1 MGQCKVHSLFRG
13 LGNRHQGQAQL
24 IGTETKAGRRILH
37 GRGIGLEEEVLVQ
50 VQELILNCQ
59 SALIITGERLVLQL
73 GAEARGNVRGDG
85 NATVATM
92 GIEAKRGHVFT
103 RKENEILAQLG
114 ALEARTAHIGRRILD
129 ANDVGMGIAKAG
141 NGIDRQID
149 NGAAGN
155 AIENDGNADGLGNR
169 GKMLEQPFLV
179 GLVVIGHD
187 RQNRVGA
194 GLLGV
199 AGKIDCFSGRIGA
212 SAGQNGH
219 ALVGDFNADFNHT
232 AMFFVADRG
241 AFARRADGNKPVRA
255 LGDLPID
262 KTCEGFLIHCPVA
275 HGGDERRNRT
285 SQHFVGDPQLPGA
298 GRDSLCLLPFWA
310 FGDAHHTF
318 KFGEPQGDAVG
329 EYERGGAKVHDQA
342 PRNCLRQAPPPVQ
355 KWGSEFPG
363 DVMFGKR
370 RMVPADHKPF
380 SGLPVEMIALRNADI
395 RAAVHIS
402 APLVA
407 GATPLVCLAGLQ
419 RNMSDF
425 STLLQAIS
433 HSTISRGPVILID
446 LPGRGRAD
454 DRKNEIDYNTIAD
467 ARDVADIL
475 AALGVDRA
483 VMLGQGHGGQV
494 TLALGAEH
502 PLLLAGVILLDAGP
516 MVDSRGIFRL
526 RNNLAHLAG
535 LKGSRSVMAGFR
547 RMLAGDYPELPI
559 ETLDALA
566 QRSHFIDKKGR
577 AHPLFDERLLAPLA
591 SINFDDVL
599 EAQWP
604 LYDALR
610 GVPLMILRTQLT
622 DQLRRETYE
631 EMVRRRPDAKA
642 FTIAGQ
648 GSPALFD
655 QHEEVDA
662 ILRFV
667 TKAAA
672 GKLSRA
678 A

>member
-1 MGQCKVHSLFRG
+1 
-13 LGNRHQGQAQL
+13 
-24 IGTETKAGRRILH
+24 
-37 GRGIGLEEEVLVQ
+37 
-50 VQELILNCQ
+50 
-59 SALIITGERLVLQL
+59 
-73 GAEARGNVRGDG
+73 
-85 NATVATM
+85 
-92 GIEAKRGHVFT
+92 
-103 RKENEILAQLG
+103 
-114 ALEARTAHIGRRILD
+114 
-129 ANDVGMGIAKAG
+129 
-141 NGIDRQID
+141 
-149 NGAAGN
+149 
-155 AIENDGNADGLGNR
+155 
-169 GKMLEQPFLV
+169 
-179 GLVVIGHD
+179 
-187 RQNRVGA
+187 
-194 GLLGV
+194 
-199 AGKIDCFSGRIGA
+199 
-212 SAGQNGH
+212 
-219 ALVGDFNADFNHT
+219 
-232 AMFFVADRG
+232 
-241 AFARRADGNKPVRA
+241 
-255 LGDLPID
+255 
-262 KTCEGFLIHCPVA
+262 
-275 HGGDERRNRT
+275 
-285 SQHFVGDPQLPGA
+285 
-298 GRDSLCLLPFWA
+298 
-310 FGDAHHTF
+310 
-318 KFGEPQGDAVG
+318 
-329 EYERGGAKVHDQA
+329 
-342 PRNCLRQAPPPVQ
+342 
-355 KWGSEFPG
+355 
-363 DVMFGKR
+363 MFGKR

-380 SGLPVEMIALRNADI
+380 SGLPVEMIALRNAGI

-407 GATPLVCLAGLQ
+407 GATPLVCLAGLH

-425 STLLQAIS
+425 STLAQAIS
-433 HSTISRGPVILID
+433 SSTISRETVILID

-454 DRKNEIDYNTIAD
+454 DRKNESDYNTIAD

-475 AALGVDRA
+475 AALGVGRA

-494 TLALGAEH
+494 TLALAAAH
-502 PLLLAGVILLDAGP
+502 PLLLGGVILLDAGP

-526 RNNLAHLAG
+526 RNNLAHLSD
-535 LKGSRSVMAGFR
+535 LKGNRSVMAGFR
-547 RMLAGDYPELPI
+547 RMLAGDYPELPT

-577 AHPLFDERLLAPLA
+577 ARPLFDERLLAPLA

-667 TKAAA
+667 TKAVA
-672 GKLSRA
+672 GRPARA